1 MKNSNM
7 VDFKSNV
14 RKKLSLESIYDKG
27 FQVLIWVICIRSNT
41 ILNFLL
47 STTVSELQ
55 QNSLFVKF

>member
-27 FQVLIWVICIRSNT
+27 FQVLIWVICIRSNI